1 MHNMKEH
8 SVNYSSSLLENY
20 RFSNVMCGGKH
31 GKEGKINNFFLQ
43 LIADTSTK
51 KRSAVAFLEDKSPPW
66 TIEKIKDE
74 LYIQLI
80 SLKIGGERK
89 YEKQTRELIYR
100 IPIYHPTP
108 DFIINQSDLSSE
120 LKEVLASLDDI
131 ELEVVII
138 YVLSWIYES
147 IDKLYFLVS
156 IKRSGLLSWRIDY

>member
-1 MHNMKEH
+1 MKEH

-31 GKEGKINNFFLQ
+31 DKEGKINNFFLQ

-80 SLKIGGERK
+80 SLKINRERK
-89 YEKQTRELIYR
+89 YEKQASYLIYR
-100 IPIYHPTP
+100 IPVYCLTP
-108 DFIINQSDLSSE
+108 YFIINQSDFSEPLIKELLSLSNR
-120 LKEVLASLDDI
+120 SLDK
-131 ELEVVII
+131 II
-138 YVLSWIYES
+138 KDTISSIYES
-147 IDKLYFLVS
+147 IDKKYFLLC
-156 IKRSGLLSWRIDY
+156 IKKRGLIKWRIVQ